1 MNLLLALIPGGLMGR
16 VIALAAFAA
25 AVLAGYAYWHHQV
38 DAGGYARAEGEQAQR
53 DISLAKRSIRILDL
67 TISAQ
72 QELNDEATATQKV
85 LSDAVES
92 VALERDRVIA
102 SLRDRTSR
110 PAPSPA
116 GQPDAAPA
124 ESATSCTGATL
135 YREDGEFLAREA
147 ARADRILSELDACQR
162 QYGDAEVALKR
173 FLASVTVI
181 NNAAESGP

>member
-1 MNLLLALIPGGLMGR
+1 MGLLSLIPGGLMGR

-72 QELNDEATATQKV
+72 QELNDEAAATQKV
-85 LSDAVES
+85 LTDAVES
-92 VALERDRVIA
+92 VAVERDRLLA
-102 SLRDRTSR
+102 RLRDRPSR
-110 PAPSPA
+110 PAESPA
-116 GQPDAAPA
+116 GQPDPAPA
-124 ESATSCTGATL
+124 EPATSCTGATL

-147 ARADRILSELDACQR
+147 ARADRILSELESCQK
-162 QYGDAEVALKR
+162 QYGDAEIALKR
-173 FLASVTVI
+173 FMESVKVI
-181 NNAAESGP
+181 NAESEP

>member
-72 QELNDEATATQKV
+72 QELNDEAAATQKV
-85 LSDAVES
+85 LTDAVES
-92 VALERDRVIA
+92 VAVERDRLLA
-102 SLRDRTSR
+102 RLRDRPSR
-110 PAPSPA
+110 PAESPA
-116 GQPDAAPA
+116 GQPDPAPA
-124 ESATSCTGATL
+124 EPATSCTGATL

-147 ARADRILSELDACQR
+147 ARADRILSELESCQK
-162 QYGDAEVALKR
+162 QYGDAEIALKR
-173 FLASVTVI
+173 FMESVKVI
-181 NNAAESGP
+181 NAESEP